1 MDELGRAAS
10 LCPPAAVRPG
20 EGRLRC
26 FVAVRARPVERLL
39 AAAFW
44 KLVPETGGSL
54 TAEFQ
59 WSALPVLGN
68 EFPAFLEALVAHVAE
83 QEPDATALAM
93 ADWLPSNHPSDAML
107 RALGFAVVGTRRYFQ
122 ADAASWRLSLGTEP
136 RPAGDAAP
144 VPPHP
149 DHFDGLRALL
159 CGASL
164 RPSELAHGFHTAW
177 SESPS
182 LFDPRCSGVVVA
194 DGQISA
200 ACLANASH
208 GHLTLAALAGPDEP
222 CARLLHHCLQGRD
235 RLAEPATLGFH
246 LDDRDPS
253 AALAALME
261 RLPHHAAGQFGRHAR
276 PLGAAAGHRWRKAS
290 ARRHDRDC
298 GPRGATTISESAH
311 GGFGEQE
318 TVTNKTRTTTV

>member
-1 MDELGRAAS
+1 
-10 LCPPAAVRPG
+10 
-20 EGRLRC
+20 LRC

-39 AAAFW
+39 AVAFW

-59 WSALPVLGN
+59 WSALPALGN

-93 ADWLPSNHPSDAML
+93 AEWLPSSHPSDAML
-107 RALGFAVVGTRRYFQ
+107 RALGFAVVGTRRYLQ
-122 ADAASWRLSLGTEP
+122 ADAAAWCLALGAEP
-136 RPAGDAAP
+136 PPAGDALPA
-144 VPPHP
+144 PPHP

-182 LFDPRCSGVVVA
+182 LFDPRCSGVILESGKMV
-194 DGQISA
+194 A

-222 CARLLHHCLQGRD
+222 YARLLHHCLQGRD

-246 LDDRDPS
+246 LDDRDPP

-261 RLPHHAAGQFGRHAR
+261 HLPHHAAGQFVRYAR
-276 PLGAAAGHRWRKAS
+276 PLAAAAGH
-290 ARRHDRDC
+290 
-298 GPRGATTISESAH
+298 G
-311 GGFGEQE
+311 GEQQAPAGVTATAAPAAPPPFRNPHAADSGSKKQE
-318 TVTNKTRTTTV
+318 QTRQEQPPYEKETNKRR